1 MDGFEG
7 QLLRV
12 VQQRVMGETT
22 AGVFAWPASRT
33 FTNRMFATK
42 TTKAE
47 SSSHTEMYL
56 LADGKR
62 LKVLAVCYR

>member
-1 MDGFEG
+1 MDGFDG

-22 AGVFAWPASRT
+22 VGVFAWPASRT

-47 SSSHTEMYL
+47 SSSHAEMYL
-56 LADGKR
+56 LSNGKR
-62 LKVLAVCYR
+62 LEVLVVC